1 MNKPTNK
8 SCKPATSSAST
19 VGMAIILFIYT
30 VLIFSFSRD
39 YVSRFV
45 SGISAPH
52 EVQWSQG
59 NAHLKP
65 GPPGFLYDRKNE
77 KISYLGIVDDKTKS
91 VLDELLAA
99 PDDSSDAGA
108 KANSTEVR
116 QSYYE
121 AIERLAQISNSRR
134 ACDIINLLL
143 LGGMF
148 GALGAQ
154 LRSLTAFVNH
164 VSKGSLDLTTWWP
177 YYVMRPMTGFLLG
190 ISVIAVVQAG
200 LFAISGTIHDPTLG
214 WISLATLA
222 GFGDREFT
230 EKLRHLVKTLFGE
243 SNEKPAA
250 APPSGDKAPVVSPS
264 LPRTDAS

>member
-8 SCKPATSSAST
+8 ICKPATSGASIFL
-19 VGMAIILFIYT
+19 MAIVLFVYT
-30 VLIFSFSRD
+30 FLIFSFSRD

-45 SGISAPH
+45 SGISTPH
-52 EVQWSQG
+52 EARWVQG
-59 NAHLKP
+59 DAHLKP
-65 GPPGFLYDRKNE
+65 GPSGFLYDRKSE

-91 VLDELLAA
+91 VLDELLVA
-99 PDDSSDAGA
+99 PDESSDAGA
-108 KANSTEVR
+108 KAKATEVR
-116 QSYYE
+116 ESYYE
-121 AIERLAQISNSRR
+121 AIERLAQVSSSRR
-134 ACDIINLLL
+134 ASDIINLLL

-148 GALGAQ
+148 GALGAH

-164 VSKGSLDLTTWWP
+164 VSKRTLDLTTWWP

-190 ISVIAVVQAG
+190 ISVISVVQAG

-243 SNEKPAA
+243 SIEKPEST
-250 APPSGDKAPVVSPS
+250 PPSADKAPGMSP
-264 LPRTDAS
+264 PPPH